1 MVDDR
6 AALALEGV
14 SKTFSTRGGQI
25 AALQKVDLVV
35 AEGEFLTV
43 VGPSGCGKSTILNLV
58 AGLSAP
64 SSGTISV
71 NGRPVQGTS
80 RSIGYISQRDNLLP
94 WRTLIGNVEVGLE
107 LAGVGADERRRRARD
122 VIARVGLTEFETRYP
137 HELSGGMRQRVN
149 IARTLVRDPEVVL
162 MDEPFGSL
170 DALTRGYL
178 QQQLLT
184 LWRESRKTIVF
195 VTHDLVEA
203 IALGDA
209 VVVMSARPG
218 RVKSIVPVPI
228 ARPRD
233 VFQVHR
239 LPGFEEA
246 HAKVWAQL
254 VGELAQFPLGPAE
267 SRIEAAETSGAAT
280 LEAGQ

>member
-1 MVDDR
+1 MTSGS

-14 SKTFSTRGGQI
+14 SKTFSTRGGQL
-25 AALQKVDLVV
+25 AALQKVDLTVI
-35 AEGEFLTV
+35 EGELLTV

-58 AGLSAP
+58 AGLSVP
-64 SSGTISV
+64 SSGTIRV
-71 NGRPVQGTS
+71 HGKPAHGTS

-94 WRTLIGNVEVGLE
+94 WRTVIGNVEVGLE
-107 LAGVGADERRRRARD
+107 LVGMRASERRRRARE
-122 VIARVGLTEFETRYP
+122 VIERVGLAEFERSYP

-149 IARTLVRDPEVVL
+149 IARTLVRDPQVVL

-178 QQQLLT
+178 QQDLLT
-184 LWRESRKTIVF
+184 LWRESGKTIVF
-195 VTHDLVEA
+195 VTHDLVES

-218 RVKSIVPVPI
+218 RVKAIVRVPL

-239 LPGFEEA
+239 LPGFDEI
-246 HAKVWAQL
+246 HAEVWAEL
-254 VGELAQFPLGPAE
+254 VDELPQFGPGRAVPRTEPVSAGTPRILG
-267 SRIEAAETSGAAT
+267 G
-280 LEAGQ
+280 